1 MVGHCGHAFKHSP
14 SVGLTCISYLA
25 LETGGEREK
34 WIRFCGGGK
43 TPLAAIARY
52 GIWIMARLLLLAF
65 FCIICFGKAA
75 AANEKVFAGWIL
87 HMFISGQLKE
97 YTPRG
102 GMAECLKVKRKI
114 LRSQG
119 HAVGTRWECA
129 KGKLVLRKYDTGE
142 TGDKWLPVEHL
153 GKQ

>member
-1 MVGHCGHAFKHSP
+1 MIGIV
-14 SVGLTCISYLA
+14 VIRYLELVA
-25 LETGGEREK
+25 LNRRQFWTRYLN
-34 WIRFCGGGK
+34 GGK
-43 TPLAAIARY
+43 IHLVGTMRS
-52 GIWIMARLLLLAF
+52 GIWITVSLLLLV
-65 FCIICFGKAA
+65 FCCTTSFGSKAETG
-75 AANEKVFAGWIL
+75 EKVFAGWIL

-114 LRSQG
+114 LRSHG
-119 HAVGTRWECA
+119 HSVGTRWECA
-129 KGKLVLRKYDTGE
+129 KGKLVLRKYDTGK

>member
-1 MVGHCGHAFKHSP
+1 MRS
-14 SVGLTCISYLA
+14 
-25 LETGGEREK
+25 
-34 WIRFCGGGK
+34 
-43 TPLAAIARY
+43 
-52 GIWIMARLLLLAF
+52 GILITVSSLLLAF
-65 FCIICFGKAA
+65 WCITSFGNRAE
-75 AANEKVFAGWIL
+75 ANEKVFAGWIL

-129 KGKLVLRKYDTGE
+129 KGKLVLRKYDTGK

-153 GKQ
+153 GK

>member
-1 MVGHCGHAFKHSP
+1 
-14 SVGLTCISYLA
+14 
-25 LETGGEREK
+25 
-34 WIRFCGGGK
+34 
-43 TPLAAIARY
+43 
-52 GIWIMARLLLLAF
+52 MARLLLLV
-65 FCIICFGKAA
+65 FCCITFSGNSVKAD
-75 AANEKVFAGWIL
+75 EKGFAGWIL

-119 HAVGTRWECA
+119 TAVGTRWECGQ
-129 KGKLVLRKYDTGE
+129 GKLVLRKFNSGQD
-142 TGDKWLPVEHL
+142 GDKWLPVEHL